1 MNRIL
6 IATDGSEGAWAAVE
20 EGVKLAAE
28 IGADVT
34 FVKHQAPRER
44 LLGDHQYQQHLTE
57 HLTHARAALDAAEA
71 EARRAGVEFD
81 SDILEGDPALRIA
94 QAARGWEAVLVVVG
108 SRGHGRT
115 APIRSPHR
123 SRSVIDRTNP
133 VALRGCRVDR
143 GPFESGQPDTRRRH
157 QK

>member
-94 QAARGWEAVLVVVG
+94 QAARGWEAELVVVG
-108 SRGHGRT
+108 SRGHGAVASAVFGSVSRSLLS
-115 APIRSPHR
+115 RSP
-123 SRSVIDRTNP
+123 VPVMVVRTVTRAGA
-133 VALRGCRVDR
+133 VA
-143 GPFESGQPDTRRRH
+143 
-157 QK
+157 

>member
-34 FVKHQAPRER
+34 FVNIRPHVSA

-81 SDILEGDPALRIA
+81 SDILEGDPAERIA
-94 QAARGWEAVLVVVG
+94 QAARGWEAELVVVG
-108 SRGHGRT
+108 SRGHGAVASAVFGSVSRSLLS
-115 APIRSPHR
+115 RSP
-123 SRSVIDRTNP
+123 VPVMVVRTVTRTGA
-133 VALRGCRVDR
+133 VA
-143 GPFESGQPDTRRRH
+143 
-157 QK
+157 